1 MDFNTADR
9 KEVAYAMAQLAKEA
23 YIDHCGGT
31 FKDYGLDTD
40 YRMITKDS
48 AYGHLACNDKYLI
61 KIGRAHV

>member
-31 FKDYGLDTD
+31 FKDYGQ
-40 YRMITKDS
+40 
-48 AYGHLACNDKYLI
+48 
-61 KIGRAHV
+61 IGRAHV